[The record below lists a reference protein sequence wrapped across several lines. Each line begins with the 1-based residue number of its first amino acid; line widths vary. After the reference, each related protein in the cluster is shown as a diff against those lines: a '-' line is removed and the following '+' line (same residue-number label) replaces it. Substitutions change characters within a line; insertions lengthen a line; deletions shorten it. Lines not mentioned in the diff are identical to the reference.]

1 MPVVPTAALDN
12 VDRDAYRVLV
22 TGFGP
27 FAHYKENPSWLAV
40 QPLHNRILTFDRP
53 ATPAVDDDVIM
64 NGTDESEASSKTSQI
79 HITTCKIPTTYE
91 AVLSI
96 VPSFHARPPV
106 LPESQDPHYPNLAPP
121 EDGFDLCFHVGV
133 AGRGPLRVERVGHK
147 KGYNMKDV
155 SGKLAPIV
163 PVSIST
169 EEAGPAAGASD
180 PAPPS
185 EVQRAEMERLGYDP
199 FGRLEDPVDGGDIPT
214 RGLGKGYEAFDDE
227 IHTDIDALKLVH
239 FLKETGF
246 EDIYT
251 SMDAGHYLC
260 DYIYY
265 CSLAEAKRA
274 NRNEVGKNTKVLFLH
289 CPPVNQPHSTQEV
302 SDAIMKAVTW
312 ICTGLQSGEA
322 LSTMVEHGGTN

>member
-1 MPVVPTAALDN
+1 
-12 VDRDAYRVLV
+12 
-22 TGFGP
+22 
-27 FAHYKENPSWLAV
+27 
-40 QPLHNRILTFDRP
+40 
-53 ATPAVDDDVIM
+53 
-64 NGTDESEASSKTSQI
+64 
-79 HITTCKIPTTYE
+79 
-91 AVLSI
+91 
-96 VPSFHARPPV
+96 
-106 LPESQDPHYPNLAPP
+106 
-121 EDGFDLCFHVGV
+121 
-133 AGRGPLRVERVGHK
+133 VERVGHK

-246 EDIYT
+246 EVKSDSILAPPILANGIEFLRTYTHLWMPATIYATT
-251 SMDAGHYLC
+251 STTALWQKRNAQIGMKWGRTLRC
-260 DYIYY
+260 
-265 CSLAEAKRA
+265 CS
-274 NRNEVGKNTKVLFLH
+274 
-289 CPPVNQPHSTQEV
+289 STV
-302 SDAIMKAVTW
+302 H
-312 ICTGLQSGEA
+312 L
-322 LSTMVEHGGTN
+322 

>member
-1 MPVVPTAALDN
+1 M
-12 VDRDAYRVLV
+12 
-22 TGFGP
+22 
-27 FAHYKENPSWLAV
+27 
-40 QPLHNRILTFDRP
+40 
-53 ATPAVDDDVIM
+53 
-64 NGTDESEASSKTSQI
+64 
-79 HITTCKIPTTYE
+79 
-91 AVLSI
+91 
-96 VPSFHARPPV
+96 
-106 LPESQDPHYPNLAPP
+106 
-121 EDGFDLCFHVGV
+121 
-133 AGRGPLRVERVGHK
+133 GHK
-147 KGYNMKDV
+147 KGYNMKDAT
-155 SGKLAPIV
+155 GKLAPIV

-169 EEAGPAAGASD
+169 EESGPAADASD
-180 PAPPS
+180 PVPPS
-185 EVQRAEMERLGYDP
+185 EAQRAEMERLGYDP

-246 EDIYT
+246 EVNSSFIVTTTTHRLPRLKLTVSFIKDIYT

-274 NRNEVGKNTKVLFLH
+274 HRNEVGKNTKVLFLH

-302 SDAIMKAVTW
+302 SDAIMKTVTW

-322 LSTMVEHGGTN
+322 LSTLVGHGSN